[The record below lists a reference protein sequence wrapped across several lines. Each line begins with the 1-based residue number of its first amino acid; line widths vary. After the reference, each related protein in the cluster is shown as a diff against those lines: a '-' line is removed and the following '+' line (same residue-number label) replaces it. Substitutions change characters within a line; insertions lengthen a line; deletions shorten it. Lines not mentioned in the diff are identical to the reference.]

1 MESLTQSHT
10 ARKRQGQDSKSGCPK
25 HALAGGQGWAS
36 RWSALWE
43 GSRGPGRGRA
53 RRAPTC
59 QAERAEDKLGAV
71 QDGEAAF
78 FLLADRFRAL
88 EILGAL
94 PRPDLLYLH
103 DVH

>member
-1 MESLTQSHT
+1 MPQTRISRGAGVGIPLERSLGS
-10 ARKRQGQDSKSGCPK
+10 
-25 HALAGGQGWAS
+25 L
-36 RWSALWE
+36 E
-43 GSRGPGRGRA
+43 GSRGAGRGRA

-59 QAERAEDKLGAV
+59 QAERAEDKLGAI